1 MNCLCFKRS
10 TISDDPW
17 NKTSSIRKPK
27 LIVFDLNYT
36 LWKGH
41 VMCTKAHTFTRDRKG
56 QVFDSDGRRIEC
68 FPDVVDILELLQM
81 EDYVMAV
88 ASRYGWP
95 EEELALLELF
105 QLEDYFSYI
114 EVYVGDKAEHFKN
127 LRRKSGVKYEDMLF
141 FDDSYV
147 NIRTVSELG
156 VVCVY
161 VRQGMTLD
169 LLREGLE
176 KFARLYPLP
185 VTKEKSKNAVI
196 RIQHILKSY
205 KVYTTYTK
213 LK

>member
-1 MNCLCFKRS
+1 MPDDVRRLASMKCQREIWCFCS
-10 TISDDPW
+10 
-17 NKTSSIRKPK
+17 
-27 LIVFDLNYT
+27 
-36 LWKGH
+36 
-41 VMCTKAHTFTRDRKG
+41 KG
-56 QVFDSDGRRIEC
+56 QVFDSEGRHVVC
-68 FPDVVDILELLQM
+68 FPDVIDILELLQM
-81 EDYVMAV
+81 EGYVMAI
-88 ASRYGWP
+88 ASRYSWP

-105 QLEDYFSYI
+105 QLEDYFSYV
-114 EVYVGDKAEHFKN
+114 EVYIGDKAEHFRN
-127 LRRKSGVKYEDMLF
+127 LRRKSGIHYEDMLF

-147 NIRTVSELG
+147 NIRMVSELG

-185 VTKEKSKNAVI
+185 SSKEKTTNAVI